1 MRRSI
6 SLAFSIGL
14 ALATPV
20 AAQQGSGSQAAGA
33 PSIGQA
39 CQADVH
45 RQFDFW
51 LGEWKVTNPSGQ
63 EVGRNTISR
72 VADGCALLEEWR
84 AAGGGTGNS
93 LNTYDPATG
102 TWNQYWIGG
111 GGTRLH
117 LEGGLEDGAMVMSG
131 HRMTQN
137 GEIIDRITWTPMDD
151 GRVEQKW
158 DQSSDD
164 GETWTTGFR
173 GLYERVEAGD
183 S

>member
-1 MRRSI
+1 MRRS
-6 SLAFSIGL
+6 LCL
-14 ALATPV
+14 ALSFGFALVTPV
-20 AAQQGSGSQAAGA
+20 SAQQASNAQAAGA

-51 LGEWKVTNPSGQ
+51 LGEWKVTNQKGQ

-72 VADGCALLEEWR
+72 VADGCALLEQWR

-102 TWNQYWIGG
+102 HWNQYWVGG

-131 HRMTQN
+131 QRMTQN
-137 GEIIDRITWTPMDD
+137 GEIVDRITWTPMDD

-158 DQSSDD
+158 DQSTDD
-164 GETWTTGFR
+164 GQTWTTGFL
-173 GLYERVEAGD
+173 GYYERVEASG